1 VPSINSGINIGSK
14 DLTPEIVV
22 VPPYQPCTHFTPV
35 SILVG
40 HIPASHQSQNQS
52 WIGKP
57 NIARP
62 DWYESLT
69 NMHTTRL
76 VWEFPKVLTQYQ
88 DQAGMRISKGTHS
101 IPGPGWY
108 ENFQRYSLNT
118 RTRLV
123 CSKLDTYQTNQ
134 SQRHVGESIFLEGV
148 RVTWLLQG
156 TQSLPPKL
164 KAPHQAQ
171 WDPQKEN
178 ATSRVRTPKLK

>member
-1 VPSINSGINIGSK
+1 
-14 DLTPEIVV
+14 
-22 VPPYQPCTHFTPV
+22 
-35 SILVG
+35 
-40 HIPASHQSQNQS
+40 
-52 WIGKP
+52 
-57 NIARP
+57 
-62 DWYESLT
+62 
-69 NMHTTRL
+69 
-76 VWEFPKVLTQYQ
+76 
-88 DQAGMRISKGTHS
+88 MRISKGTHS